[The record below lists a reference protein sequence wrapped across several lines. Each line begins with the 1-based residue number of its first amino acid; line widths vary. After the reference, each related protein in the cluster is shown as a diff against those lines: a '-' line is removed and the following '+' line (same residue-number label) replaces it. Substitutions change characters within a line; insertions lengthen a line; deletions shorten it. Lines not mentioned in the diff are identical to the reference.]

1 MFAKARLREAAA
13 GDGGQA
19 AGDGLREGLRSQQQE
34 EGESGGGAEGTTEG
48 GEAEGAHA
56 DGAGEGSE
64 SDDDVVE

>member
-1 MFAKARLREAAA
+1 MFANARLREAAA
-13 GDGGQA
+13 GDGGQP
-19 AGDGLREGLRSQQQE
+19 AGDDLREGLRPQQE